1 MKLPDPTTVP
11 KTYHIIPGPEMGLVT
26 PDFLEKIAG
35 IAREHGI
42 PLVKI
47 TSAQRLAFVGMNKED
62 EESINQKLDIPIKK
76 KGARGLHY
84 IQACPGKGYC
94 KFGRQ
99 ESLALGKRLE
109 KELADISLKAKM
121 KVGISGCPMN
131 CCESYI
137 RDLGIFGKK
146 KGWTLVFGGN
156 GGGIPR
162 IGDVIAKDLDDDA
175 VISLARKVIEFYRD
189 KARKLERSAR
199 VMERTPLEELKKAV
213 GIPA

>member
-1 MKLPDPTTVP
+1 MELPDPKDIP
-11 KTYHIIPGPEMGLVT
+11 LTYHIIPGPEMGLVT
-26 PDFLEKIAG
+26 PNFLNNIAEV
-35 IAREHGI
+35 ARDHNI

-47 TSAQRLAFVGMNKED
+47 TSAQRLAFVGMKKED
-62 EESINQKLDIPIKK
+62 EETVYGKLGIPLPQKGKK
-76 KGARGLHY
+76 GLHY
-84 IQACPGKGYC
+84 VQACPGKGYC

-99 ESLALGKRLE
+99 KSLALGQRLT
-109 KELADISLKAKM
+109 KELADISLLAKM

-162 IGDVIAKDLDDDA
+162 IGDVIAEGLNDDE
-175 VISLARKVIEFYRD
+175 VISLARKVLEFYRD

-199 VMERTPLEELKKAV
+199 VMERTDLEEFKKAV
-213 GIPA
+213 L